1 MSKRISASDAKNNFG
16 GLLEDVAALG
26 RVDILKHGRVV
37 AVVLS
42 PRAFAAAPAGAA
54 AAEAQDGAWGKNHM
68 IPPERAR
75 AARMLSSPIGFDDE

>member
-26 RVDILKHGRVV
+26 RVDIVKHGRVV

-54 AAEAQDGAWGKNHM
+54 AQPQDGAWGKNHM
-68 IPPERAR
+68 IPPEQAR